1 MSKLARLTLE
11 VTVLCSVI
19 LALLFVVPELASA
32 ATATVTAD
40 GAKKEGKLVLYS
52 AMNQADSTKLIALY
66 RSRYPFVDAS
76 FFHAGST
83 PLINRILTETRAKR
97 FLFDVVSSK
106 VSDLLLLQKHGLLG
120 KIVSAELASF
130 PEAFKDKQ
138 NRWVDIYTNY
148 YTIAYNTNMIKGADV
163 PSKWEDLLDARW
175 KDGKIAL
182 DARAYDW
189 FFGMVAVWGR
199 ERANDFIRKFNEN
212 KPTFRDGNPLIV
224 SLLAAGEFPVA
235 ITYAHSVDR
244 LSTKGAPV
252 DWVPLKPMIA
262 LPVAIGLSARPLNPS
277 AANLFI
283 DLVLSK
289 EGAELIKSIE
299 RVPIRSDV
307 QPSAKRLDPRTLDL
321 FPLHVSSDEMDP
333 KGFRTSVGAQ

>member
-1 MSKLARLTLE
+1 MLYAVIVSLLLLVCEFAAGATTDL
-11 VTVLCSVI
+11 SVD
-19 LALLFVVPELASA
+19 S
-32 ATATVTAD
+32 
-40 GAKKEGKLVLYS
+40 AKKEGKLVLYS
-52 AMNQADSTKLIALY
+52 AMNQADSTKVIALY

-83 PLINRILTETRAKR
+83 PLINRILTETRANR

-106 VSDLLLLQKHGLLG
+106 VSDLLLLQKNGLLG
-120 KIVSAELASF
+120 KIVSGELASF
-130 PEAFKDKQ
+130 PEKFKDKQ

-148 YTIAYNTNMIKGADV
+148 YTIAYNTNIVKGVDA
-163 PSKWEDLLDARW
+163 PSKWEDLLDSKW

-182 DARAYDW
+182 DARAFDW
-189 FFGMVAVWGR
+189 FFGMVAAWGR
-199 ERANDFIRKFNEN
+199 DRANDFIRKFSDN
-212 KPTFRDGNPLIV
+212 KPTLRDGNPLIV
-224 SLLAAGEFPVA
+224 SLLAAGEFPLA

-244 LSTKGAPV
+244 LRSKGAPV
-252 DWVPLKPMIA
+252 DWVPLRPMIA
-262 LPVAIGLSARPLNPS
+262 LPIAIGLSPRPVNPN

-289 EGAELIKSIE
+289 DGAELIKSIE

-307 QPSAKRLDPRTLDL
+307 QPSAKRLDPKTLDL

-333 KGFRTSVGAQ
+333 QGFRASLGTK

>member
-1 MSKLARLTLE
+1 VLYSVIVALLLLLPEFASTATTD
-11 VTVLCSVI
+11 VTV
-19 LALLFVVPELASA
+19 
-32 ATATVTAD
+32 D
-40 GAKKEGKLVLYS
+40 GAKKEGKLILYS
-52 AMNQADSTKLIALY
+52 AMNQADTTKLIALY

-83 PLINRILTETRAKR
+83 PLINRILTETRANR

-106 VSDLLLLQKHGLLG
+106 VSDLLFLQKNGLLG
-120 KIVSAELASF
+120 KIVSSELASF
-130 PEAFKDKQ
+130 PEKFKDKQ

-148 YTIAYNTNMIKGADV
+148 YTIAYNTNSIKAVDV
-163 PSKWEDLLDARW
+163 PSKWEDLLDSKW

-189 FFGMVAVWGR
+189 FFGMVAAWGR

-212 KPTFRDGNPLIV
+212 RPTLRNGNPLIV

-244 LSTKGAPV
+244 LRSKGAPV
-252 DWVPLKPMIA
+252 DWVPLRPMIA
-262 LPVAIGLSARPLNPS
+262 LPIAIGLSARPLHPS

-289 EGAELIKSIE
+289 DGSELIKSIE
-299 RVPIRSDV
+299 RVPTRSDV

-321 FPLHVSSDEMDP
+321 IPLHVSSDEMDP
-333 KGFRTSVGAQ
+333 KGFRTSLGVK

>member
-1 MSKLARLTLE
+1 MLY
-11 VTVLCSVI
+11 SVI
-19 LALLFVVPELASA
+19 MALLLLVSEFASA
-32 ATATVTAD
+32 ATMDMSVE

-52 AMNQADSTKLIALY
+52 AMNQADTTKLIALY

-83 PLINRILTETRAKR
+83 PLVNRILTETRANR

-106 VSDLLLLQKHGLLG
+106 VSDLLLLQKNGLLG
-120 KIVSAELASF
+120 KIVSSELASF
-130 PEAFKDKQ
+130 PEKFKDKQ

-148 YTIAYNTNMIKGADV
+148 YTIAYNTNIVKAADV
-163 PSKWEDLLDARW
+163 PSKWEDLLDSRW
-175 KDGKIAL
+175 KDGKIAI
-182 DARAYDW
+182 DARAHDW
-189 FFGMVAVWGR
+189 FFGMVAAWGR
-199 ERANDFIRKFNEN
+199 EKANDFMRKFNEN
-212 KPTFRDGNPLIV
+212 KPTLRDGNPLIV
-224 SLLAAGEFPVA
+224 SLMAAGEFPIA

-244 LSTKGAPV
+244 LRSRGAPV

-262 LPVAIGLSARPLNPS
+262 LPIAIGLSARPVHPN

-283 DLVLSK
+283 DRVLSK
-289 EGAELIKSIE
+289 DGAELIKSID
-299 RVPIRSDV
+299 RVPIRNDV

-333 KGFRTSVGAQ
+333 QGFRASLGAK